1 MEKLFRPHHI
11 TLVESLR
18 QAREFTDLAD
28 FKSLL
33 SKMFSTTDPRDLV
46 YVGPA
51 FTDKRPGGWVSN
63 YTIRNL
69 QGGGLLGYT
78 NCDPTEIKMTETI
91 EELEAKIA
99 ELSASVATKKKV
111 EAEFSKA
118 QLKAEFERETPA
130 RRLATQLQ
138 YCTRSYECTW
148 GYEKSWEEY
157 SHEKEL
163 ARAERILKALSP
175 YFFTNEHVDNI
186 ANAFAGYDVNARL
199 NEIAKDTEQGWK

>member
-33 SKMFSTTDPRDLV
+33 SKMFSPTDPRDFV

-69 QGGGLLGYT
+69 QGGGVLGYT

-99 ELSASVATKKKV
+99 ELSAAVAAKKRV
-111 EAEFSKA
+111 EAEFS
-118 QLKAEFERETPA
+118 KAEFERETPA
-130 RRLATQLQ
+130 RRLAKQLHH
-138 YCTRSYECTW
+138 CTSRDDSW
-148 GYEKSWEEY
+148 FYEKSWEEY
-157 SHEKEL
+157 WHKEEL
-163 ARAERILKALSP
+163 ARAERILSVLTP
-175 YFFTNEHVDNI
+175 DFFTNEHVDNI